1 MASTKK
7 KTKSTRNQVLIVE
20 SEKGGMGK
28 SMVARVV
35 TEQMLAVQT
44 QFYLFDADSSTPNV
58 GLTYKKELYERLLAF
73 AGQSAPTLVAEDP
86 TVPLELNERII
97 FSGDPSTYYKADRIF
112 TYAEQQNVLLILPS
126 QVKEYVDRWLDD
138 NDVLEMI
145 EDPANNIDIVRF
157 FVTNGTPESLD
168 LFYES
173 VESTKGKI
181 PYVLVKNRGVTTDID
196 WRWFDHD
203 GKVAGY
209 LGKYGFKS
217 IDFPELSLDPL
228 VKNKIMGEKI
238 PFGEAMTSG
247 WMEKQKPSIRR
258 LNKWLREATIALG
271 STGYIPYHPNY
282 QPLPATESAAGESLV
297 TDNAPELQPA

>member
-217 IDFPELSLDPL
+217 IDFPCARLSTAITLYL
-228 VKNKIMGEKI
+228 VDKKGII
-238 PFGEAMTSG
+238 F
-247 WMEKQKPSIRR
+247 
-258 LNKWLREATIALG
+258 
-271 STGYIPYHPNY
+271 
-282 QPLPATESAAGESLV
+282 
-297 TDNAPELQPA
+297 